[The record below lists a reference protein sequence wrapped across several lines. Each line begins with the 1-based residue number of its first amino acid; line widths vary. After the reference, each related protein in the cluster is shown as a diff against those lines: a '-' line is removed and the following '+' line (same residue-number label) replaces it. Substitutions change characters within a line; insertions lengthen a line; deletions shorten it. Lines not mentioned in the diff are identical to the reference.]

1 MEGKTMFNMATMAA
15 DECSD
20 DSSALDY
27 RDWLNRAGNV
37 LGHYIVE
44 GSQEESDLFDLY
56 SDGCMPREAA
66 TELRAQ
72 QALAAA

>member
-1 MEGKTMFNMATMAA
+1 MFNMATMAA
-15 DECSD
+15 DECRE
-20 DSSALDY
+20 DSSALAY

-37 LGHYIVE
+37 LGHYVAE

-56 SDGCMPREAA
+56 SDGGMPREAV

-72 QALAAA
+72 QALTPA